1 MILSARYPAAVT
13 HRVEV
18 SGWDKHQ
25 TFFVEKSEL
34 VGDESAGKQI
44 QLHAA
49 IPDGAVI
56 FLRLL
61 PPVNIERSDVVPY
74 HTEFIR
80 TTLEGRHQFRLHAVR
95 PRSASL
101 TKGAALQE
109 RVDSPSLN

>member
-61 PPVNIERSDVVPY
+61 AREHRALRRRALSHRIHP
-74 HTEFIR
+74 H
-80 TTLEGRHQFRLHAVR
+80 HA
-95 PRSASL
+95 
-101 TKGAALQE
+101 
-109 RVDSPSLN
+109 